1 MRLAEQ
7 SFLEK
12 LRMNAKAFERSEDSL
27 ISWVIVVVAAA
38 MFVIIYVIFRGNCL
52 KIILHYFDP
61 KFVDA
66 LSIVLATLLLLQL
79 LSLIVLLTRNRIIL

>member
-1 MRLAEQ
+1 
-7 SFLEK
+7 
-12 LRMNAKAFERSEDSL
+12 
-27 ISWVIVVVAAA
+27 